1 MTVLKAN
8 HHKGTMAN
16 YLDLLPNDCIEII
29 LDKRISNIE
38 TELNNLDKAIR
49 KKLDNVYKKEKEK
62 EKKNN
67 TRHFNFDAFR
77 AAVNRRVYIT
87 GVR

>member
-62 EKKNN
+62 KNN

-77 AAVNRRVYIT
+77 AAVNRQVYIT